1 MGRGGVGLRDGW
13 RGCEAETDAQ
23 RPLRQTPSAQLSRA
37 HQVAAH
43 GLDHLTLTRIWR
55 NVEMSIRVR
64 LFLPTDSEFIIAIVT
79 RLSEF
84 DLPAWRRA
92 DQIDNTNVT
101 ALKNAMEQSEPDTA
115 IFVAE
120 DETEGQLV
128 GFIRLQT
135 QTDYFTGKKHGYISN
150 VAVEKSFEGKGIG
163 RMLLEKAEMWAR
175 DKGYDLLTLH
185 VFVENKR
192 AQQIYEKKGFCQDIV
207 RYVKVIA
214 PNS

>member
-1 MGRGGVGLRDGW
+1 MVGVGAGLKL
-13 RGCEAETDAQ
+13 APNA
-23 RPLRQTPSAQLSRA
+23 PLHQTPSAQLNRA

-135 QTDYFTGKKHGYISN
+135 QTDYFTGKKHGYIS
-150 VAVEKSFEGKGIG
+150 SFEGKGIG

-192 AQQIYEKKGFCQDIV
+192 AQQIYEKNGFRQDIV
-207 RYVKVIA
+207 RFVKVIA